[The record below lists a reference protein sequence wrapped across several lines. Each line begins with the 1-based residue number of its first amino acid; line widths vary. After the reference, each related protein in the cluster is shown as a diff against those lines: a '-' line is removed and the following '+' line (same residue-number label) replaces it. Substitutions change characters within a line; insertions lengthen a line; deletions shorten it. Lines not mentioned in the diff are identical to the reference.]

1 MHTYGIRTNVDI
13 SLVAGTAK
21 TVLAWI
27 NGATRRCRLLTVQF
41 GGASVTQADPPML
54 FEIVRFTTDGTGTA
68 VTPTALEPANPAAIG
83 TAKANYTVEP
93 TTPTVVYEDRV
104 SPIGNTFI
112 WEVPPGREIYCAVSN
127 LLALRLTALTNA
139 QSNLRASMTVE
150 E

>member
-1 MHTYGIRTNVDI
+1 MHIFSIRTNVDI

-21 TVLAWI
+21 SVLAWI
-27 NGATRRCRLLTVQF
+27 CGSTRRARILTIQL

-54 FEIVRFTTDGTGTA
+54 IEVVRFTSDGTGTA
-68 VTPTALEPANPAAIG
+68 ITPVALDPGNPAAIA

-93 TTPTVVYEDRV
+93 TSATVVYEDRV

-112 WEVPPGREIYCAVSN
+112 WEIPPGREILCAVST
-127 LLALRLTALTNA
+127 LIALRITALTNA

>member
-1 MHTYGIRTNVDI
+1 MHIYTIRTNVDI

-27 NGATRRCRLLTVQF
+27 NGATRRCRALTLQF

-54 FEIVRFTTDGTGTA
+54 VEVVRYTTDGTGTA
-68 VTPTALEPANPAAIG
+68 VTPAPLDPANPAAIG

-93 TTPTVVYEDRV
+93 TTPTVIYEDRV
-104 SPIGNTFI
+104 SPIGNTLL
-112 WEVPPGREIYCAVSN
+112 WEIPPGREIYCAVSN
-127 LLALRLTALTNA
+127 LLGLRLTALTNA
-139 QSNLRASMTVE
+139 QSNLRASMTIE